1 MSSVCSGNTM
11 RSSSRRFCASNR
23 HSSTFSALAE
33 NNAKLV
39 PRPSQVAPSGC
50 GTPPA
55 TRPLELRNGEQRS
68 KRRKDKADLRNPAVL
83 GSRDGA
89 GVSHIGAAVNGGIAV
104 EHLAPAAA
112 ERNLDAVIAAD
123 L

>member
-23 HSSTFSALAE
+23 HSSTFSALPE

-50 GTPPA
+50 GRPA
-55 TRPLELRNGEQRS
+55 ASRTLELRNEE
-68 KRRKDKADLRNPAVL
+68 KRRKRGKDKADLQNPAVL
-83 GSRDGA
+83 GGRDGA
-89 GVSHIGAAVNGGIAV
+89 GVSHIGAAV
-104 EHLAPAAA
+104 
-112 ERNLDAVIAAD
+112 D
-123 L
+123 